1 MGLALAFLSQ
11 TVCAED
17 AKPAAGSQ
25 PALRPYHEIEKAM
38 RGLLQK
44 EAHAPTKKDRA
55 AAAYEMVYLL
65 VQIRLDP
72 RLWDSDTLTAYHAQ
86 LRSRLRRIQKEVQ
99 RDMAREGIPA
109 RVRSG
114 DDLLTASARDSAGG
128 DDAVSSPQQ
137 RPAADSPQPS
147 PTGAFGGRA
156 GPPDW
161 GPELVELIER
171 TISPDFWDVHGGSGT
186 IRYYAPLQV
195 LVVRATDEMHHRVGG
210 VIRDLRDA
218 GR

>member
-1 MGLALAFLSQ
+1 LALLSQ

-17 AKPAAGSQ
+17 AKPTAGSQ
-25 PALRPYHEIEKAM
+25 PALRPYHEIEKTM
-38 RGLLQK
+38 RGLLQR
-44 EAHAPTKKDRA
+44 EAHAPTKKGRA

-72 RLWDSDTLTAYHAQ
+72 RLSDSDTLTAYHAQ
-86 LRSRLRRIQKEVQ
+86 LRSRLRKIQKEVQ
-99 RDMAREGIPA
+99 RDVAREGEP
-109 RVRSG
+109 VRTRSSDEPLAG
-114 DDLLTASARDSAGG
+114 QASDAAGA
-128 DDAVSSPQQ
+128 DNAVSSQQ
-137 RPAADSPQPS
+137 QPPADSPPPS
-147 PTGAFGGRA
+147 SVGAFGGRA

-171 TISPDFWDVHGGSGT
+171 TISPEFWDVHGGPGT

-195 LVVRATDEMHHRVGG
+195 LVVRATGEMHHRVGG
-210 VIRDLRDA
+210 VISDLRDA